1 MLDGV
6 ESERRN
12 NTDGITRQLT
22 MKLGEESERE
32 ESIRE
37 AGEEDSAMKLKST
50 SLTLLYAHAAFDS
63 NARDRSN

>member
-12 NTDGITRQLT
+12 NTDGIIRQLT

-37 AGEEDSAMKLKST
+37 AGEEDSAE
-50 SLTLLYAHAAFDS
+50 AEVDFVDS
-63 NARDRSN
+63 AICACGF